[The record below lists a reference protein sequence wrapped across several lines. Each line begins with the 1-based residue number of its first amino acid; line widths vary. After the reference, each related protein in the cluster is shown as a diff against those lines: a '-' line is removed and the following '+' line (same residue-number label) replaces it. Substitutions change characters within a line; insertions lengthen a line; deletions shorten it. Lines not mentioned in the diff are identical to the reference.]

1 LARILVIADTHVR
14 SVEALSSAL
23 RQAILDTEHVVHCG
37 DFVTTTVVNELR
49 HICRY
54 FVGVYGNADPDDVRL
69 MIPSEA
75 TFICEGKSI
84 AVIHPFWGGY
94 PGKLEDKLAIRYPR
108 ADAVLFGHTH
118 EPFNEVIEGKLLFNP
133 GQAYTSFMVP
143 ATAGFLTVTDSG
155 IQGEIQTLD

>member
-23 RQAILDTEHVVHCG
+23 RQAIRDTEYVVHCG

-84 AVIHPFWGGY
+84 AVIHPANWRTNWPSVI
-94 PGKLEDKLAIRYPR
+94 PGRMQYYSGTP
-108 ADAVLFGHTH
+108 T
-118 EPFNEVIEGKLLFNP
+118 NP
-133 GQAYTSFMVP
+133 LMK
-143 ATAGFLTVTDSG
+143 
-155 IQGEIQTLD
+155 